1 MNANEREGVGI
12 SFVKIR
18 VDSRIEN
25 GRSRHLRKPIVAA
38 NWKMFKTIAE
48 ARKFVREFAPM
59 VSNVNDVD
67 IVLCPPFTAL
77 AAVGDA
83 VKGSN
88 VRLGAQD
95 IFWKEQGAYTGEIS
109 PLMLKDVGC
118 DYVIVGHSERRGRFG
133 KAEFDADL
141 LTVFGDN
148 DATVNTKA
156 QAALAHG
163 LTPILCVGETIA
175 ERRAGDTDAVV
186 RGQVKAALNGL
197 NQQNI
202 VFAYEPVWAIGTG
215 EVCGASEAN
224 RVIALIRTTIG
235 EVLGGDAAAA
245 IRIQYGGSVK
255 PDNIAE
261 LIGQSDIDGA
271 LVGGASLEAK
281 SFAAI
286 VQACS
291 QQ

>member
-1 MNANEREGVGI
+1 MSAHQTTDDEDEDEDDFPEG
-12 SFVKIR
+12 S
-18 VDSRIEN
+18 N
-25 GRSRHLRKPIVAA
+25 PLRKPIIAA

-48 ARKFVREFAPM
+48 AREFVAQFAPL
-59 VSNVNDVD
+59 VADVGDVD
-67 IVLCPPFTAL
+67 VVLCPPFTAL
-77 AAVGDA
+77 SAVGEA
-83 VKGSN
+83 VKGLN

-95 IFWKEQGAYTGEIS
+95 IFWKEQGAYTGEVS

-133 KAEFDADL
+133 KAEFSAEL
-141 LTVFGDN
+141 ATVFGDN
-148 DATVNTKA
+148 DATVNVKA

-175 ERRAGDTDAVV
+175 ERRAGNTDSVV
-186 RGQVKAALNGL
+186 CGQVKAALKGL
-197 NQQNI
+197 AETPPPPI

-215 EVCGASEAN
+215 EVCDAAEAN
-224 RVIALIRTTIG
+224 RVIALIRQTIG
-235 EVLGGDAAAA
+235 EVLGADAAAT

-261 LIGQSDIDGA
+261 LMAQSDIDGA

-281 SFAAI
+281 SFAEI
-286 VQACS
+286 VKAC
-291 QQ
+291 QKR

>member
-1 MNANEREGVGI
+1 M
-12 SFVKIR
+12 
-18 VDSRIEN
+18 
-25 GRSRHLRKPIVAA
+25 RKPIIAA
-38 NWKMFKTIAE
+38 NWKMFKTIGE
-48 ARKFVREFAPM
+48 AREFVAQFVPLVAD
-59 VSNVNDVD
+59 VSDVD

-77 AAVGDA
+77 SAVGEA

-95 IFWKEQGAYTGEIS
+95 IFWKEQGAYTGEVS

-133 KAEFDADL
+133 KAEFSAEL
-141 LTVFGDN
+141 ARVFGDN
-148 DATVNTKA
+148 DATVNVKA
-156 QAALAHG
+156 HAALAHG

-175 ERRAGDTDAVV
+175 ERRAGNTDGVV
-186 RGQVKAALNGL
+186 CEQVKVALNGL
-197 NQQNI
+197 NSGDI

-215 EVCGASEAN
+215 EVCDAPEAN
-224 RVIALIRTTIG
+224 RVIALIRQTIG
-235 EVLGGDAAAA
+235 EVLGADAAAA

-261 LIGQSDIDGA
+261 LIAQSDIDGA

-286 VQACS
+286 VKACS
-291 QQ
+291 RNKF